1 MLGGSWRRTL
11 HRYGRPEK
19 AAATEGDSLWE
30 RERCRIFLPE
40 NVRRKTH
47 PLRCI
52 QNSPFWSSSIW
63 AGKAHLKGC
72 RISMWTWDFVSCGI
86 MSLFGSSELDVCCR
100 DFGLSKLVSVLAGK
114 YDKLTQEEAGT
125 NQAEGGGRFQV
136 MVIGW
141 SLMVDSSLRWWLIV
155 LRLIWRFPEGYCTWI
170 SHYKPTILGYHHFRK
185 PPYFGNFRVSSRKSK
200 RRSGRCKPSQQASGM
215 FFKPMAM
222 HTLLQSNVAMENTV
236 WIGCLKGTSSKH
248 GGISIATF
256 DYRRVRDT
264 MGCIIYICM
273 YILQPTLI
281 FLIWFT
287 GVW

>member
-1 MLGGSWRRTL
+1 M
-11 HRYGRPEK
+11 
-19 AAATEGDSLWE
+19 
-30 RERCRIFLPE
+30 
-40 NVRRKTH
+40 NVR
-47 PLRCI
+47 LRELWHHESVWQLWI
-52 QNSPFWSSSIW
+52 GRLLQGLWSQQVGFGAGRQIW
-63 AGKAHLKGC
+63 QIDS
-72 RISMWTWDFVSCGI
+72 R
-86 MSLFGSSELDVCCR
+86 GSRYQSGR
-100 DFGLSKLVSVLAGK
+100 R
-114 YDKLTQEEAGT
+114 
-125 NQAEGGGRFQV
+125 GGRFQL

-170 SHYKPTILGYHHFRK
+170 SHSKPTIFTGTTILGNLQLSGTFGSAPGNRKGAVVDASHH
-185 PPYFGNFRVSSRKSK
+185 SR
-200 RRSGRCKPSQQASGM
+200 PLGM

-222 HTLLQSNVAMENTV
+222 HSLLQSNVAMENTV

-248 GGISIATF
+248 GGISTATF